1 MLWTCPWQPLQISLL
16 EFRPGRCLFGL
27 LVYVLVSVLELEDL
41 TLPITVVIGMWE
53 FLLYTE
59 VARQEFSQSDFRL
72 SALCVR
78 ASSEF
83 FTFSSLIIGL
93 CVTHDTICP
102 WAKLFDIEWFLLF
115 SESFTIRTIP
125 LFLYKKK
132 KVRGTGK
139 CFHLPNFETG
149 IHGQCATPEKTE
161 LSNHTVSKHSIDWH
175 KLKII
180 VQTNYKKKQLM

>member
-102 WAKLFDIEWFLLF
+102 WAKLFDIEWYLLF
-115 SESFTIRTIP
+115 RKVLLFAQSPYFYTRKKRYEERVNAFICQISKLEYMVNAQHRKRRNYQITLSLSIR
-125 LFLYKKK
+125 
-132 KVRGTGK
+132 
-139 CFHLPNFETG
+139 
-149 IHGQCATPEKTE
+149 
-161 LSNHTVSKHSIDWH
+161 SID
-175 KLKII
+175 
-180 VQTNYKKKQLM
+180 TN